1 MQKQRGKAW
10 YIYHVN
16 DVSVY
21 LGYGYRQRGGGVPHQ
36 KNELEARLRP
46 YLVVSAP
53 TAGVANVLEAK
64 NIMFLIQNEKH
75 MRKMHSFNGRPS
87 PLCLP
92 R

>member
-1 MQKQRGKAW
+1 MNG
-10 YIYHVN
+10 
-16 DVSVY
+16 VSVY
-21 LGYGYRQRGGGVPHQ
+21 LGYGYRQRGRGVPHH

-53 TAGVANVLEAK
+53 TAGVANVLEVK
-64 NIMFLIQNEKH
+64 NIMLLIQNEKH
-75 MRKMHSFNGRPS
+75 MRKMHSFNGGPS